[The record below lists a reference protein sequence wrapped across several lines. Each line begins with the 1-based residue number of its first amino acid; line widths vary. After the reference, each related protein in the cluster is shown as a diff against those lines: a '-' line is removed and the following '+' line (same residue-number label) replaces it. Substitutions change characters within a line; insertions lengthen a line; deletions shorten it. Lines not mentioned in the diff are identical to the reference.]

1 MESSYIYA
9 FLFLTIIL
17 FIYICFYGYK
27 YLNPYQLN
35 TEEKLK
41 EMEKN
46 SGNNIVITNGVEDN
60 NI

>member
-9 FLFLTIIL
+9 FLFLTLIL
-17 FIYICFYGYK
+17 FIYMWFYGYK

-41 EMEKN
+41 EIEKS
-46 SGNNIVITNGVEDN
+46 SGDDIVITNGVEDN